1 MATVAEE
8 ATVPA
13 EKPAPPQEEVSKEAP
28 ESHEQPTPAPEAEP
42 EEHQHHV
49 LEAESTDE
57 SNTSDFDYDSLY
69 GTDEEGAS
77 ATTSLSDSVRN
88 YRYENGR
95 RYHAYKAGAWVFPN
109 DEIQL
114 EQMDLFH
121 HIFML
126 RLKGKLFLAPIEHPQ
141 KIMDVGTGTGIWAM
155 QVAEEF
161 EGAAVMGNDLS
172 PVQPTWV
179 PPNILF
185 EVDDF
190 NEPWLHTPES
200 YDFIHSRDLHMAVDD
215 WTNFVGQVYEKLK
228 PGGWYESQEHTVEIT
243 SDDGSVP
250 EDNVLKAWVR
260 GLEKISDLIKKD
272 CHPHK
277 YIDQKMKDAGFINL
291 HKEYFKLP
299 IGTWPQS
306 KVDKE
311 IGAFNLVNMLEA
323 AEGFTLKG
331 FTEILGWEVPVVQ
344 KMIVDIRK
352 NLKKKD
358 FHMYFRFCVIYGQKP
373 E

>member
-1 MATVAEE
+1 
-8 ATVPA
+8 
-13 EKPAPPQEEVSKEAP
+13 
-28 ESHEQPTPAPEAEP
+28 
-42 EEHQHHV
+42 
-49 LEAESTDE
+49 
-57 SNTSDFDYDSLY
+57 
-69 GTDEEGAS
+69 
-77 ATTSLSDSVRN
+77 
-88 YRYENGR
+88 
-95 RYHAYKAGAWVFPN
+95 
-109 DEIQL
+109 
-114 EQMDLFH
+114 
-121 HIFML
+121 
-126 RLKGKLFLAPIEHPQ
+126 
-141 KIMDVGTGTGIWAM
+141 MDVGTGTGIWAM

-161 EGAAVMGNDLS
+161 EGAAVMGNGK
-172 PVQPTWV
+172 TV

-215 WTNFVGQVYEKLK
+215 WTNFIGQVYEKLK

-250 EDNVLKAWVR
+250 EDNVLKEWVR
-260 GLEKISDLIKKD
+260 GLEDISGRIKKD

-277 YIDQKMKDAGFINL
+277 YIDQRMKDAGFIHV

-299 IGTWPQS
+299 IGTWPRD
-306 KVDKE
+306 KIDKE

-331 FTEILGWEVPVVQ
+331 FTEILGEDVGKVQ

-358 FHMYFRFCVIYGQKP
+358 FHMYFRL
-373 E
+373 